1 LKKDQMRGGRR
12 PGAGRKPGGKNKAT
26 LERELRLS
34 AVPDPESGERPLAKD
49 VLSWVMSTA
58 KNLALN
64 SYKTNDTAGF
74 IRWSTLARDAA
85 QVLINY
91 ECPKLVATTVMTP
104 APRSRR
110 FTFNIFSADRTPLA
124 LPSEVPAIASH
135 TIQQAAPTAATEHE
149 ATEQIGRNR

>member
-1 LKKDQMRGGRR
+1 M
-12 PGAGRKPGGKNKAT
+12 
-26 LERELRLS
+26 RLS
-34 AVPDPESGERPLAKD
+34 AAVDPEGGERPLAKD
-49 VLSWVMSTA
+49 VLSSLMSMF

-104 APRSRR
+104 APRSTR

-135 TIQQAAPTAATEHE
+135 TVQQAAPAAATEHE
-149 ATEQIGRNR
+149 STGQIGRNRDSP

>member
-1 LKKDQMRGGRR
+1 MRGGRR
-12 PGAGRKPGGKNKAT
+12 PGAGRKPGGRNKAT

-49 VLSWVMSTA
+49 VLSWVMTTA

-64 SYKTNDTAGF
+64 SYKTNDAAGF
-74 IRWSTLARDAA
+74 IRWSTLAKDAA

-91 ECPKLVATTVMTP
+91 ESPRLTALAMTAA
-104 APRSRR
+104 APRQVTK
-110 FTFNIFSADRTPLA
+110 FTFKIFDDRVPLE
-124 LPSEVPAIASH
+124 LPEVPAIESH
-135 TIQQAAPTAATEHE
+135 NVQQQAAPTAATEHE